1 MNVPGCYT
9 RRKLAPFRTIIPDL
23 APDLAKQYAI
33 EEGISSPAAR
43 CVETALRFAD
53 QQRPH

>member
-43 CVETALRFAD
+43 CVETALRLAD